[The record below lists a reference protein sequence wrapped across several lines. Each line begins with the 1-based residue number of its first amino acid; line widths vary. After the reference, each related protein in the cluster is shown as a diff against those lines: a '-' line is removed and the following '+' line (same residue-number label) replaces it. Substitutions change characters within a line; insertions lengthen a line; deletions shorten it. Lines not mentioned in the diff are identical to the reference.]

1 MAILFNASVVQ
12 SWTCSL
18 DSRPAKEVA
27 FIHLP
32 LRSDGQMKA
41 HMQILFSLVIYSS
54 VLWVLH
60 KSWALQHAWPKVL
73 FVDLYAL
80 SGFTLKFTHSSYK
93 TQFVSYNIFDPS
105 STLNPKPTIAFP
117 VNIYYCIRPP
127 SLNIIPKSI
136 FPKP

>member
-1 MAILFNASVVQ
+1 
-12 SWTCSL
+12 
-18 DSRPAKEVA
+18 
-27 FIHLP
+27 
-32 LRSDGQMKA
+32 MKA

-60 KSWALQHAWPKVL
+60 KSWALQHPWPKVL

-80 SGFTLKFTHSSYK
+80 SGLTLKFTHSSYK
-93 TQFVSYNIFDPS
+93 TQFVSHNIFDPS

-127 SLNIIPKSI
+127 SLNINPQSI